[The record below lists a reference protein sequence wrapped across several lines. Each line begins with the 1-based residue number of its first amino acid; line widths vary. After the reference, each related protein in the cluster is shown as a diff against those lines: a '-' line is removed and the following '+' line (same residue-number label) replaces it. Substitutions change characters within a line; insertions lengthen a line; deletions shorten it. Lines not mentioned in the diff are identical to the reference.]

1 MSENI
6 SLTRAQAP
14 KHVKSPLPQLLQTPS
29 GLALLELQGTIN
41 LPTPNCLAD
50 PELHENQQLLRSH
63 TENSTGLRSVEAA
76 FGRLSFPY
84 HDDGDTN
91 STAWMKKVFLY
102 VGPHQRLTGEVK
114 KLRNALGVIR
124 KVKDEPIEERKDVDN
139 TAKNEVQL
147 EIVDII
153 KYKILFT
160 NRPEPVRTPSDFP
173 AADSPQK

>member
-1 MSENI
+1 MSQI
-6 SLTRAQAP
+6 ITLTHAQAP
-14 KHVKSPLPQLLQTPS
+14 EPIKSPLPQLLKTPS
-29 GLALLELQGTIN
+29 GLAILELQGTIN
-41 LPTPNCLAD
+41 LPAPNCTSD
-50 PELHENQQLLRSH
+50 IELRENHQLLRSH

-84 HDDGDTN
+84 HDEGDTN

-114 KLRNALGVIR
+114 KLQNALAVIR
-124 KVKDEPIEERKDVDN
+124 KVKDELMEEREDVDN

-160 NRPEPVRTPSDFP
+160 NRPEPVGIPGDFP